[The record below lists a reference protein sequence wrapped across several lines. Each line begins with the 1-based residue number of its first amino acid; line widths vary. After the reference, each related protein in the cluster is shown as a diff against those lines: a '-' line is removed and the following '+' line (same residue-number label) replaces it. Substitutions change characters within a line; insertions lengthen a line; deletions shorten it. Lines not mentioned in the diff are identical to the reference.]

1 MKYAISAR
9 QPKDM
14 LNKADEIIIDYKDI
28 DYLFDL
34 IELFPDKK
42 YILKLPYGEDIN
54 WTTVD
59 NFNKLCNLEVALMS
73 LNDINRCKEHN
84 IKFFW
89 GYEII
94 SYYDLKRLVDLGVSQ
109 VLLGNEL
116 YFDVKNIKEHF
127 NTPIRLIANKCFD
140 SYLPAQEGVC
150 GTYVRPEDID
160 TYGKYV
166 DTIEFYYKD
175 LHQEKV
181 LFKIYAEDKKW
192 PGNLNLILA
201 NLNVDIDNRGLP
213 DEFGSVRMICQQ
225 KCMKGRRCAFCYT
238 AMKFARTVDFYRPKD
253 FDVLK

>member
-1 MKYAISAR
+1 
-9 QPKDM
+9 
-14 LNKADEIIIDYKDI
+14 
-28 DYLFDL
+28 
-34 IELFPDKK
+34 
-42 YILKLPYGEDIN
+42 
-54 WTTVD
+54 
-59 NFNKLCNLEVALMS
+59 MS

-127 NTPIRLIANKCFD
+127 NIPIRLIANKCFD

-253 FDVLK
+253 FDVLN